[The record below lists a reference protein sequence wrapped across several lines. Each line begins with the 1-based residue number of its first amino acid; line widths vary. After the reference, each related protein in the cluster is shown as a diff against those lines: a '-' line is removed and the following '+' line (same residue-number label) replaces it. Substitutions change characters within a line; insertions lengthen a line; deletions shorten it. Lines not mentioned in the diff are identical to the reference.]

1 MSHIRH
7 VLMSLLCCVLLLS
20 SARASAQDCG
30 QYDRKE
36 YDAYSAR
43 AEQQLTELEKLA
55 DGILA
60 RGAMTDEDG
69 ARNDSLTNDYA
80 ASMFSAYQV
89 VYTAAELAAKSEGR
103 EGDARLTSDFELVAS
118 KHEPRTIALALK
130 WEKIHAAIT
139 QGEIKQAALQRQ
151 EGSTSPVKQL
161 TQEGLQQLTRR
172 DDMVRPDFLKIAARG
187 EAEQKS
193 FVGSC
198 KSAASVLGNFIL
210 PTAEAAQ
217 IAKCIG
223 PCVAKNWGACLQCIG
238 NAAPV
243 VINAWNEFV
252 GCWNSAGECKW
263 YKPWNCAKKAWC
275 LAKFIAV
282 LA

>member
-7 VLMSLLCCVLLLS
+7 VLLSLLCCVLLLS
-20 SARASAQDCG
+20 TQATAQDCG
-30 QYDRKE
+30 QYDRAE
-36 YDAYSAR
+36 FDAVSAK
-43 AEQQLTELEKLA
+43 AEQQLTELERLA

-69 ARNDSLTNDYA
+69 VRNDALTNDYA
-80 ASMFSAYQV
+80 SSMFAAYQL
-89 VYTAAELAAKSEGR
+89 VYTAAEQAAQSEGR
-103 EGDARLTSDFELVAS
+103 EGDARLTTDFELQAS
-118 KHEPRTIALALK
+118 KHETRTIALALK
-130 WEKIHAAIT
+130 WEKIHAAIA
-139 QGEIKQAALQRQ
+139 QGEIKQASLERQ
-151 EGSTSPVKQL
+151 EGSPSPVKQL

-172 DDMVRPDFLKIAARG
+172 DGMVRPDFLKIAARG
-187 EAEQKS
+187 EAEQNS
-193 FVGSC
+193 FMSSC
-198 KSAASVLGNFIL
+198 KSAASALGNLIL

-217 IAKCIG
+217 IAKCIS